1 MQNIIFSIPEPEF
14 KTIIR
19 DAVLNAISEIAPKQQ
34 VKESTPELLTR
45 AETAEYLG
53 VSLPT
58 LNDWT
63 KNGIVKGYR
72 IAGRV
77 RYKRPDVEN
86 ALKEIETFKNKRRA

>member
-1 MQNIIFSIPEPEF
+1 MAAQVIFSIPEPEF

-34 VKESTPELLTR
+34 PTDTTPELLTR

-63 KNGIVKGYR
+63 KNGTVKGLR
-72 IAGRV
+72 IGGRV
-77 RYKRPDVEN
+77 RYKKTDVLN
-86 ALKEIETFKNKRRA
+86 ALQEIKTYRKGA